1 MDAQTLEVKSDPVKH
16 SVGSRV
22 ALIFTTGVSE
32 IKRKGTVTRLY
43 FEIKSLE
50 REKEKYIHALG
61 VRAWEAH
68 VHHSDLAGILVNLK
82 ELQIEMNRLKTQFG
96 EHDTEIADIDHTKAE
111 LTEKFNQD
119 LDLLE
124 QAIVPHRERIEK
136 INAEKES
143 NKVQIEELRTQQDH
157 ISQQVRLRQQS
168 IQELD
173 LGSDADKETKI
184 RGEQETIRKLYV
196 EKAEL
201 DCKLPFL
208 HSTAE
213 KLKIELANER
223 AEIERGDQNKDNAKR
238 DFEQRIK
245 DYNHQIQQLEEKK
258 KQLTRDIEHYRREM
272 QPYLFELGK
281 KVEQL
286 RLEEDSFR
294 ENYEQLD
301 DFTRDVQTRQK
312 QIIEA
317 ESLSRAMDRSAWTK
331 FVVFSCSMVVLFAS
345 MVVLLLK

>member
-1 MDAQTLEVKSDPVKH
+1 MDAPTIEVKTDPVKH

-22 ALIFTTGVSE
+22 ALIFTTGLSE
-32 IKRKGTVTRLY
+32 IKRKGTITRLY
-43 FEIKSLE
+43 FEIKGLE
-50 REKEKYIHALG
+50 REKEKYVHALG

-68 VHHSDLAGILVNLK
+68 VHHADLAGILVNLK

-96 EHDTEIADIDHTKAE
+96 EHDTEITDIDHTKAD
-111 LTEKFNQD
+111 LTDKFNKD

-124 QAIVPHRERIEK
+124 QALVPHRERIEK

-143 NKVQIEELRTQQDH
+143 NKVQIEELRSQQDH
-157 ISQQVRLRQQS
+157 ISQQIRLHQQS

-173 LGSDADKETKI
+173 LGTDADKATKI
-184 RGEQETIRKLYV
+184 RDDQETIRKLYL
-196 EKAEL
+196 EKADL

-208 HSTAE
+208 SATSE

-223 AEIERGDQNKDNAKR
+223 AEIERGEQNKDNAKR

-245 DYNHQIQQLEEKK
+245 DHNHQITQLEDKK
-258 KQLTRDIEHYRREM
+258 KQLSREIEQYRREM
-272 QPYLFELGK
+272 QPFLFELGK

-286 RLEEDSFR
+286 RLEEETFH

-301 DFTRDVQTRQK
+301 DFNRDVRTRQK

-317 ESLSRAMDRSAWTK
+317 ESLSRAMDRGAWTK
-331 FVVFSCSMVVLFAS
+331 FLVFSGSMVVLFAS